1 MASRSMAMADRDTS
15 RRAVIA
21 AAITAELARQA
32 DKGATGFDVEAIAS
46 AVEAALDA
54 PEGIDEGKR
63 PNELNATNDD

>member
-1 MASRSMAMADRDTS
+1 MATADRDTS

-32 DKGATGFDVEAIAS
+32 DAGATGFDIEAIAT

-54 PEGIDEGKR
+54 PERIDEGKR

>member
-1 MASRSMAMADRDTS
+1 MAMADRDTS
-15 RRAVIA
+15 RRSVIA

-32 DKGATGFDVEAIAS
+32 DEGTTGFDVEAIAT

-54 PEGIDEGKR
+54 PERIDEGKR